1 MWTGCAAGSRCTP
14 GAAQEALIVILKNL
28 RGLRKRAAIYR
39 WARAIG
45 VREAV
50 RVARNTARAVPAE
63 LADVPARGDPQ
74 LAADGVTCRR
84 GSPRAPRHAGPAR
97 PGGLDEQVAGA
108 LLNLPAATVR
118 TLLSR
123 PGAASGRRGGM
134 NQDWPVANPR
144 PGPPDAG

>member
-1 MWTGCAAGSRCTP
+1 
-14 GAAQEALIVILKNL
+14 
-28 RGLRKRAAIYR
+28 
-39 WARAIG
+39 
-45 VREAV
+45 
-50 RVARNTARAVPAE
+50 VARNTARAVPAE

-123 PGAASGRRGGM
+123 PGAASKRRGGM

-144 PGPPDAG
+144 PGPPDAGHLGHNPRASPTRKHIPAPFDTVWGYR